1 MRAAEET
8 GGDLSTMAVLI
19 RRSIAWTVV
28 PSMILQRAR
37 IALGLYITSDVVV
50 QSFTREKVRGVIEL
64 AFFTYARGD
73 HDCVFCNTRE
83 IFDDDIDHLS

>member
-50 QSFTREKVRGVIEL
+50 QSFTREKVRRVIE
-64 AFFTYARGD
+64 
-73 HDCVFCNTRE
+73 
-83 IFDDDIDHLS
+83 